1 MMQRARGGLLD
12 VGGGF
17 MAYPATRN
25 GVLTPSPVCFQK
37 ERWRLIARALN
48 LWVVYGRS
56 VAGNLGIQPPAVS
69 RVACGAPAA
78 RKLCLLPASAALCI
92 PCATGLNR
100 GLHDVQ

>member
-1 MMQRARGGLLD
+1 MQRARGGLLD

-25 GVLTPSPVCFQK
+25 GVLAPSPVCFQK

-48 LWVVYGRS
+48 LRVVYGRS
-56 VAGNLGIQPPAVS
+56 VADNLGIQPPAVS
-69 RVACGAPAA
+69 RVACGGQGA
-78 RKLCLLPASAALCI
+78 LSFTGSADLCI